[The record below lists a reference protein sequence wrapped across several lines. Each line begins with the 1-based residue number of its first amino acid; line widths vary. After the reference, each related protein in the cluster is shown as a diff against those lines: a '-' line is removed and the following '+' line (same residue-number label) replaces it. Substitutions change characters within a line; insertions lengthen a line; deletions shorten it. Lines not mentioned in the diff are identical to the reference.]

1 MSQIPPRGRL
11 APSPTGRIHLG
22 NAFAFLI
29 AWMHARASG
38 GSLVLRMEDIDPAR
52 SKPEFVEGIL
62 EDLAWLGIDWD
73 EGPDRGGPFA
83 PYTQSLRLGRYAEVL
98 GDLRERGL
106 VYPCFCTRKDLRT
119 LASAPHIGDEGVPY
133 PGTCRGL
140 SPTERKT
147 RLAAGARAS
156 WRLDVAAALGSL
168 EQSNFEKLL
177 CSGGR
182 ANGLRPA
189 LVRDMV
195 SFRHQCGCRTTSA
208 ALFLAGSFG
217 SPSAIWFHKHFQ
229 NENASEGAGRDLTF
243 IDVLRGR
250 LPADPSTCG
259 GDFALMRSDG
269 VFAYQ
274 LAVSVDD
281 ADMGITQVV
290 RGEDLLPST
299 PRQTLL
305 LRLLG
310 ADIPEFLH
318 VPLICD
324 HFGERLAKRHR
335 ALEVRELREA
345 GIASRAVVG
354 YVGFLAGCLPEPMPR
369 EAKEL
374 VPLFRAETLAG
385 RAPRLPE
392 NIAEVLKT
400 L

>member
-1 MSQIPPRGRL
+1 MSYTSFSSHRGRL

-29 AWMHARASG
+29 AWMHTRASG
-38 GSLVLRMEDIDPAR
+38 GSLILRMEDIDPAR
-52 SKPEFVEGIL
+52 SKPEFAEGIL
-62 EDLAWLGIDWD
+62 EDLVWLGIDWD

-83 PYTQSLRLGRYAEVL
+83 PYTQSLRLDRYAEVL
-98 GDLRERGL
+98 ADLRVRDL

-140 SPTERKT
+140 SPAEREA

-156 WRLDVAAALGSL
+156 WRLDVAAALRSL
-168 EQSNFEKLL
+168 GE
-177 CSGGR
+177 
-182 ANGLRPA
+182 
-189 LVRDMV
+189 
-195 SFRHQCGCRTTSA
+195 
-208 ALFLAGSFG
+208 AG
-217 SPSAIWFHKHFQ
+217 H
-229 NENASEGAGRDLTF
+229 DLTF
-243 IDVLRGR
+243 TDVLRGR
-250 LPADPSTCG
+250 LSADPSTCG
-259 GDFALMRSDG
+259 GDFALRRSDG

-299 PRQTLL
+299 PRQVLL
-305 LRLLG
+305 LRLMG
-310 ADIPEFLH
+310 AEIPECLH
-318 VPLICD
+318 VPLMCD
-324 HFGERLAKRHR
+324 HRGERLAKRHR

-369 EAKEL
+369 MAKEL
-374 VPLFRAETLAG
+374 VPLFRVEALAG

-392 NIAEVLKT
+392 KIVEVLKT

>member
-1 MSQIPPRGRL
+1 MPHSSLPPQRGRL

-52 SKPEFVEGIL
+52 SKPEFAEGML
-62 EDLAWLGIDWD
+62 EDLAWLGVDWD

-83 PYTQSLRLGRYAEVL
+83 PYTQSLRLDRYADVL
-98 GDLRERGL
+98 AGLRDQGL

-140 SPTERKT
+140 SPAERET
-147 RLAAGARAS
+147 RLASGMRAS

-168 EQSNFEKLL
+168 DE
-177 CSGGR
+177 
-182 ANGLRPA
+182 
-189 LVRDMV
+189 
-195 SFRHQCGCRTTSA
+195 
-208 ALFLAGSFG
+208 
-217 SPSAIWFHKHFQ
+217 
-229 NENASEGAGRDLTF
+229 AGRDLTF
-243 IDVLRGR
+243 TDILRGS

-305 LRLLG
+305 LRLMG
-310 ADIPEFLH
+310 AKIPEFLH
-318 VPLICD
+318 VPLVCD
-324 HFGERLAKRHR
+324 HQGERLAKRHR

-345 GIASRAVVG
+345 GVASRAVVG
-354 YVGFLAGCLPEPMPR
+354 YVGFLAGCLPEPTPR
-369 EAKEL
+369 AATEL
-374 VPLFRAETLAG
+374 VPLFRTEALAG

-392 NIAEVLKT
+392 NIVEVLKT